1 MVTGRVGYNNTPVV
15 ARRQVGGAECGP
27 GRQLTRSTSAYSY
40 HQHGAAHHPRPS
52 PRTRAHP
59 GLIHSDDELNRDT
72 YGYAGYNSNYNNNYN
87 SNYNAEYSGYN
98 SYSSYRDTEVV
109 TLPSGARQ
117 RVSRPATAGS
127 LGPAAMPGLRQRRP
141 QRGGGAAN
149 QVGEDSRV
157 AAVTIPVPDPSLC
170 VRATRRVTA
179 RRPRPRSPARPSW
192 CGETWPRPPAPS
204 PAAS

>member
-52 PRTRAHP
+52 PRTRTHQD
-59 GLIHSDDELNRDT
+59 LIHSDDELTRDT
-72 YGYAGYNSNYNNNYN
+72 YGYAGYNNNYNNNYNSNYN

-117 RVSRPATAGS
+117 RIPRPATAGS
-127 LGPAAMPGLRQRRP
+127 LGPGAMPGLRQRRP

-149 QVGEDSRV
+149 QVREDSSCDH
-157 AAVTIPVPDPSLC
+157 P
-170 VRATRRVTA
+170 
-179 RRPRPRSPARPSW
+179 
-192 CGETWPRPPAPS
+192 
-204 PAAS
+204 